1 MRHQTGGRAPII
13 KNISVIDAQGNVY
26 EATWPKRARGLVKNG
41 RARFVNETTIC
52 LACPPDITEG
62 EFMNVKDILN
72 QTSQKEAVQ
81 ETAAAGTDAEPD
93 MSYII
98 RKIDQIMDDSRYIR
112 DALGQ
117 LEHAEGDTAMAISN
131 VVENRERTN
140 QCMIAL
146 LQKMLEATKPQT
158 KDTGVTKLEIIQ
170 NLLSSS
176 DMDDEYKCEIL
187 TQVIQRIL

>member
-1 MRHQTGGRAPII
+1 
-13 KNISVIDAQGNVY
+13 
-26 EATWPKRARGLVKNG
+26 
-41 RARFVNETTIC
+41 
-52 LACPPDITEG
+52 
-62 EFMNVKDILN
+62 MNVKDILN
-72 QTSQKEAVQ
+72 QTSQKEQVR

-140 QCMIAL
+140 QYMIEL
-146 LQKMLEATKPQT
+146 LQKMLEATNPQT
-158 KDTGVTKLEIIQ
+158 KDTGVTKLEITYTGYTANPISQ
-170 NLLSSS
+170 IPRSGNWGNGSGRYA
-176 DMDDEYKCEIL
+176 DA
-187 TQVIQRIL
+187 

>member
-62 EFMNVKDILN
+62 DFMNVKDILN
-72 QTSQKEAVQ
+72 QTSQKEQVR